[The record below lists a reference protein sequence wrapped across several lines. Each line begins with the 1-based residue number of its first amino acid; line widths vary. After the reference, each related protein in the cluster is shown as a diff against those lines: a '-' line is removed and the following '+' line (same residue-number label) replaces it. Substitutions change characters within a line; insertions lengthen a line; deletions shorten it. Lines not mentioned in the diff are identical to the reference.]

1 MLETEQ
7 TNSVNKIVGEIKS
20 KVSQRKTTLLTSE
33 TFIAISKFFTYVTQL
48 FKNNYCWNK
57 RVFSSKLIVIYLIM
71 ITRCRW

>member
-48 FKNNYCWNK
+48 FKNNYC
-57 RVFSSKLIVIYLIM
+57 
-71 ITRCRW
+71 